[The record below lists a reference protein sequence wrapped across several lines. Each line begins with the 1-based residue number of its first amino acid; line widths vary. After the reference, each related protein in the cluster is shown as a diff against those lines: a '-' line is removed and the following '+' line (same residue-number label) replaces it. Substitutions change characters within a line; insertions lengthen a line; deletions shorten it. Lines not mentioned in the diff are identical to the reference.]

1 MTNRNAYSEALDYLY
16 SFTNFE
22 HKRPDQFTADKLDL
36 ARPFQLMERLGNPH
50 QHFPAVHI
58 AGTKGKGSVA
68 AFCASALR
76 AAGLRVGLYTSTHLQ
91 EFRDRI
97 RILTPADPD
106 GRISEGQLVEL
117 INRLKA
123 AAAQVEGITWFE
135 LVTALG
141 FMHFAQ
147 EQVDI
152 AVVEVGL
159 GGRLDAT
166 NVITPLVSVI
176 TSLSLDHT
184 QLLGHTLPE
193 IAYEKAGIIKPGV
206 PVVTAPQP
214 PEALARL
221 TQIAAERKATLT
233 VIGRDWQYQEVER
246 TPTYQQIAITKS
258 QIPNPKSQSFIS
270 NLQSPISIS
279 LGGSFQQTN
288 AVVALAALAIIQP
301 HFPSL
306 TAAAIAEGFAH
317 TEWPGR
323 LQILHQSPGT
333 PTVLVDCA
341 HNEDSAAKLAHTL
354 ITDYSDYE
362 QRWLVFGATADKNVT
377 AMISHLFP
385 IAAGTFVTAASHPRA
400 ATPGDLAQLAAELGY
415 EVQAI
420 PGVGNAL
427 QAACAGAGPHDLICI
442 TGSIFIVG
450 DLLNQWDSLKSKL
463 FQ

>member
-1 MTNRNAYSEALDYLY
+1 MTNQRGYSEALHYLY

-22 HKRPDQFTADKLDL
+22 HKRLDQYTADKFDL
-36 ARPFQLMERLGNPH
+36 ARPFHLMELLGNPH
-50 QHFPAVHI
+50 QQFSVIHI

-76 AAGLRVGLYTSTHLQ
+76 AAGLRVGLYTSPHLQ

-97 RILTPADPD
+97 RIVTPADSD
-106 GRISEGQLVEL
+106 GRITEARLVEL
-117 INRLKA
+117 VNRLKP

-135 LVTALG
+135 LVTAIG

-147 EQVDI
+147 ERVDV

-184 QLLGHTLPE
+184 QLLGDTLPE

-206 PVVTAPQP
+206 PVVSAPQA
-214 PEALARL
+214 PEALTRL
-221 TQIAAERKATLT
+221 SEISAERHAPLT
-233 VIGRDWQYQEVER
+233 VIGRDWQYREVER
-246 TPTYQQIAITKS
+246 ADTQQQIVVTKS
-258 QIPNPKSQSFIS
+258 QIP

-279 LGGSFQQTN
+279 LGGEFQQTN

-301 HFPSL
+301 RFPSL
-306 TAAAIAEGFAH
+306 TPAAIAEGLAH

-323 LQILHQSPGT
+323 LQIVHQAPGT
-333 PTVLVDCA
+333 PTVLVDAA
-341 HNEDSAAKLAHTL
+341 HNEDSAAKLAYTL
-354 ITDYSDYE
+354 TTDYSDYD
-362 QRWLVFGATADKNVT
+362 QVWLVFGATADKNVA
-377 AMISHLFP
+377 AMMNHLFP
-385 IAAGTFVTAASHPRA
+385 IAAGTFVTASSHPRA
-400 ATPGDLAQLAAELGY
+400 ATPNELGQLAAELGY

-420 PGVGNAL
+420 PGVGNAVE
-427 QAACAGAGPHDLICI
+427 AAWKTAGPHDLICV

-450 DLLNQWDSLKSKL
+450 DLLNQWDSLQSKL